1 MQSRTV
7 LLGGV
12 ALLGAVA
19 ALAAVFA
26 PRALNLRHGQPAAPG
41 AAHLVAFT
49 GRSAAQRAARDSDKT
64 DAALADLVR
73 HAPRARPGHELSDLH
88 AMNPAARFRSAD
100 LDGQALVL
108 IDAVT
113 RGDVQRLKSAL
124 VGLGL
129 EHPSVFSNDV
139 GGWLP
144 VRRLADAAAMPE
156 LAHIRAAMPRTRSG
170 SGIVATQ
177 GDYAQRSSV
186 VRAANPSLTGSGVT
200 VGVLSDSFD
209 CYEVYAQPGSGVP
222 VSGYA
227 GYAFNG
233 FTATAEDDEAGGA
246 LPPSVNVLAEP
257 FTSSP
262 TVRGDCTNYGAPDYA
277 PFSDEGRAMLQ
288 IVHAVAP
295 GANLAFYTGD
305 DSEADFASGIGAL
318 AGAGAKVIADDLGY
332 FDEPFYEDG
341 IIAQAIDTVE
351 GNGVAYF
358 SAAGNNANSSWES
371 TAPSFPTQ
379 GTGANMGEF
388 LLNFDISGATTASS
402 LPITIA
408 PLFPGEFLGIIVEWD
423 QPYVTGYPGSLGATS
438 HINVCVTGAT
448 GNYLIMDYDGNTV
461 TCTGANSSGV
471 DPVQVLII
479 GNPANAPG
487 NTTQQVLNLVVGLA
501 DRTSPPGRLIVSVQ
515 TDGQTNPPP
524 ISTYATHSESLQGHP
539 GAAGAAAVGAAF
551 FFQTP
556 QCGVTPAVLEPYS
569 ALGGAPILFDASGR
583 LPTPIVRQKPDF
595 VGPDGTN
602 TTFLGFQLASTT
614 INGIAIGSNGLLPTS
629 NAACQNEA
637 SFPNFFGTSAATP
650 HAAGIAAL
658 MLQANPSATPSQIY
672 QALRLS
678 ALPMTGS
685 GPTPNFFS
693 GYGFIQA
700 DLALVVPTLTLG
712 SNVIAQGSSTSLTW
726 STIDAT
732 SCTASGD
739 WSGAQNPNGTVTLTP
754 VATGVT
760 SYTLTCTNSTG
771 TLAAST
777 VTLSTG
783 AAPAPMLSLSATSI
797 VLGTSATITWSD
809 TFASSCTASG
819 SWSGTLPASGHLPV
833 APNALGSDTYTLY
846 CTTATGQQSASS
858 SVTLDVTP
866 PVPGAPALSVNPTSI
881 TLGQSATLTWS
892 STNATACTATGSW
905 SGSESLSGTKT
916 VTPTATGTSTYSLSC
931 SNAAGASPAASATLT
946 VAAATPPPSSGGGG
960 GGALDLLSLA
970 VLAGLALFRGRKSPE
985 CR

>member
-12 ALLGAVA
+12 ALLGAMA
-19 ALAAVFA
+19 ALAAVFSPQA
-26 PRALNLRHGQPAAPG
+26 FNLHHGRQSAPG

-49 GRSAAQRAARDSDKT
+49 GRSPAQRAARDSDKT
-64 DAALADLVR
+64 DAALADLMR
-73 HAPRARPGHELSDLH
+73 HAPRARPGHVLADLH
-88 AMNPAARFRSAD
+88 AMNPAARFRPAD
-100 LDGQALVL
+100 ADGQALVL

-113 RGDVQRLKSAL
+113 RGDVQRLKSDL

-144 VRRLADAAAMPE
+144 VRRIADAAAMPE
-156 LAHIRAAMPRTRSG
+156 LAHIRAAMPRARAG

-209 CYEVYAQPGSGVP
+209 CYAVYAKPGSGVP
-222 VSGYA
+222 AGGYSGYA
-227 GYAFNG
+227 FYG

-257 FTSSP
+257 FTANP
-262 TVRGDCTNYGAPDYA
+262 PGQGNCLNYGAPDQA

-295 GANLAFYTGD
+295 GASLAFYTGD
-305 DSEADFASGIGAL
+305 NSEADFANGIITL

-341 IIAQAIDTVE
+341 IVAQAIDTVE

-358 SAAGNNANSSWES
+358 SAAGNNADSSWES

-379 GTGANMGEF
+379 ATSGADVGEF
-388 LLNFDISGATTASS
+388 LLNFDISGTTTASS

-408 PLFPGEFLGIIVEWD
+408 ALVPGEFMAVIVEWD

-438 HINVCVTGAT
+438 HIDVCVTGAT
-448 GNYLIMDYDGNTV
+448 GGYLIVDNDGKAV

-471 DPVQVLII
+471 DPVQILII
-479 GNPANAPG
+479 GNPANASAA
-487 NTTQQVLNLVVGLA
+487 TAKAVLDLQVGLA
-501 DRTSPPGRLIVSVQ
+501 DGTAAPGRLIVSVQ

-524 ISTYATHSESLQGHP
+524 ISTYATNSETLQGHP

-556 QCGVTPAVLEPYS
+556 QCGVTPAQLEPYS
-569 ALGGAPILFDASGR
+569 SLGGAPVLFDAAGR
-583 LPTPIVRQKPDF
+583 LATPIVRQKPDF
-595 VGPDGTN
+595 VGPDGVN
-602 TTFLGFQLASTT
+602 TTFLGFPLASTD
-614 INGIAIGSNGLLPTS
+614 INGIVIGTNGQLPTS

-658 MLQANPSATPSQIY
+658 MLQASPSATPSQIY

-685 GPTPNFFS
+685 GPTPNFLS

-700 DLALVVPTLTLG
+700 DLAFVVPTLTLG

-726 STIDAT
+726 STINAT
-732 SCTASGD
+732 SCTASGS
-739 WSGAQNPNGTVTLTP
+739 WSGAKNPNGTETLTP
-754 VATGVT
+754 LAAGVT
-760 SYTLTCTNSTG
+760 SYTLSCTNSTG
-771 TLAAST
+771 SSAQST

-783 AAPAPMLSLSATSI
+783 AAPAPTLSLSSTSI
-797 VLGTSATITWSD
+797 VLGSSATISWSD
-809 TFASSCTASG
+809 SFASSCTASG
-819 SWSGTLPASGHLPV
+819 SWSGPLPASGQQPV
-833 APNALGSDTYTLY
+833 VPSAVGSDTYMLS
-846 CTTATGQQSASS
+846 CTTPAGQSATS
-858 SVTLDVTP
+858 SVTLNVTAA
-866 PVPGAPALSVNPTSI
+866 VPSAPTLSVSPKSI

-892 STNATACTATGSW
+892 SANATACTATGSW
-905 SGSESLSGTKT
+905 SGNESLSGTKT
-916 VTPTATGTSTYSLSC
+916 VTPTVTGASTYLLSC
-931 SNAAGASPAASATLT
+931 SNASGASPAASATLS
-946 VAAATPPPSSGGGG
+946 VAAATPPSSGGGG
-960 GGALDLLSLA
+960 GGALDVLSLG
-970 VLAGLALFRGRKSPE
+970 VLAGLALFRCRKSPE